1 MALTS
6 PRADLVGASEPSIP
20 LPGAKITTR
29 VNMLQA
35 ARQAVLARLAGKRP
49 VHAHLNLEHIT
60 GSGVHGSYQVYIEV
74 PSAPGVASRTGPG
87 AAPGTGPGAAPG
99 AAPGSASGAPAGTAH
114 GASGGH
120 APLFAGILSTF
131 GVRKASLKDGP
142 HGGSGITTVL
152 DISPLIH
159 KLHDQHG
166 WDGHHLDVT
175 LVPEVPPGRK
185 EPMPPSDLKIGRV
198 SVYYS

>member
-29 VNMLQA
+29 VNFLQA

-74 PSAPGVASRTGPG
+74 PPAAG
-87 AAPGTGPGAAPG
+87 AAPAPAPAPAPGTAPAAPVATAPG
-99 AAPGSASGAPAGTAH
+99 ASAATAPGAPA
-114 GASGGH
+114 GH

-152 DISPLIH
+152 DITPLIH
-159 KLHDQHG
+159 KLHDEHG

-175 LVPEVPPGRK
+175 LVPEIPPGRK

-198 SVYYS
+198 SVFYS

>member
-1 MALTS
+1 M
-6 PRADLVGASEPSIP
+6 
-20 LPGAKITTR
+20 
-29 VNMLQA
+29 NFLQA

-74 PSAPGVASRTGPG
+74 PSAPGAAP
-87 AAPGTGPGAAPG
+87 APGTAPAAPAATAPG
-99 AAPGSASGAPAGTAH
+99 ASAATAPGAPA
-114 GASGGH
+114 GH

-152 DISPLIH
+152 DITPLIH
-159 KLHDQHG
+159 KLHDEHG

-175 LVPEVPPGRK
+175 LVPEIPPGRK
-185 EPMPPSDLKIGRV
+185 EPMPASDLKIGRV
-198 SVYYS
+198 SVFYS

>member
-29 VNMLQA
+29 VNFLQA

-74 PSAPGVASRTGPG
+74 PPAAG
-87 AAPGTGPGAAPG
+87 AAPAPGTAPAAPAATAPG
-99 AAPGSASGAPAGTAH
+99 APA
-114 GASGGH
+114 GH

-152 DISPLIH
+152 DITPLIH
-159 KLHDQHG
+159 KLHDEHG

-175 LVPEVPPGRK
+175 LVPEIPPGRK

-198 SVYYS
+198 SVFYS